1 MQKCCRVR
9 PHTFSLERA
18 DSFFYFKQIYASL
31 EMFQQMASTKSRRS
45 TLLITLLSLS
55 NGRVWENTI
64 ELYEIKLPEV

>member
-1 MQKCCRVR
+1 
-9 PHTFSLERA
+9 
-18 DSFFYFKQIYASL
+18 
-31 EMFQQMASTKSRRS
+31 MFQQMASTKSRRS